1 MYLVKDSNP
10 YLDIIFLNSE
20 ILIHLQCPTTRTILN
35 DHKQIRGM
43 NFIFGA
49 LESRCLTY
57 RYLVEVSETS
67 KLVE

>member
-20 ILIHLQCPTTRTILN
+20 ILIHLQCPTTRTIMY
-35 DHKQIRGM
+35 DHKQIRVT
-43 NFIFGA
+43 NFIWGA
-49 LESRCLTY
+49 LENRCLTY
-57 RYLVEVSETS
+57 CCLVEGDESS